1 MDHLFPA
8 RWNPEWIEKRLILEA
23 EINRKPHR
31 KAQYVLLGALL
42 RTTGLFGRGYRNYL
56 DLRTQSRQQTLQGWP
71 KGLDGF
77 TILHLS
83 DLHLDLDPALLP
95 VILKAL
101 HKVSFDMAV
110 ITGDFLERCLAPNQ
124 SQTDRLMQILELL
137 RSKSKHLYCILGN
150 HDSLHLASSLEAKGV
165 RFLINETQTIE
176 IGPHAFALGGVD
188 DAFVF
193 GIHDVQTAFQGTPAT
208 LSRILLSH
216 SPQIFEIAH
225 QQNVRLML
233 SGHTHGGQICRPGG
247 HPILSM
253 RSIPRFAF
261 KGQWAFES
269 LKAYTSNGAG
279 ACHLPIRFNCPPE
292 ITLHSIRKA

>member
-1 MDHLFPA
+1 MEYDFPA
-8 RWNPEWIEKRLILEA
+8 RWNPEWIDKRLILEA
-23 EINRKPHR
+23 EINRKSHR
-31 KAQYVLLGALL
+31 KLQYVLLGALL
-42 RTTGLFGRGYRNYL
+42 HATGLFSRGYQNYL
-56 DLRTQSRQQTLQGWP
+56 DLRIQSRPQPLQGWP

-77 TILHLS
+77 TLLHLS

-101 HKVSFDMAV
+101 QEVNCDMAV
-110 ITGDFLERCLAPNQ
+110 VTGDFLERCLAPNELQ
-124 SQTDRLMQILELL
+124 IHMLMQILDLL
-137 RSKSKHLYCILGN
+137 QSKSEHLYCILGN
-150 HDSLHLASSLEAKGV
+150 HDSLHLANALEAKGV
-165 RFLINETQTIE
+165 RFLINEAQIIE

-193 GIHDVQTAFQGTPAT
+193 GIHDVKTAFQRTPAT

-225 QQNVRLML
+225 QQSVSLML

-247 HPILSM
+247 HPILRM

-261 KGQWAFES
+261 KGQWAFEN
-269 LKAYTSNGAG
+269 LKAYTSHGAG

>member
-1 MDHLFPA
+1 MEYDFPS
-8 RWNPEWIEKRLILEA
+8 RWNPQWIDKRLILEA
-23 EINRKPHR
+23 DITRKPHT
-31 KAQYVLLGALL
+31 KLQYSLLGALL
-42 RTTGLFGRGYRNYL
+42 RTTGLFNRGYRNYL
-56 DLRTQSRQQTLQGWP
+56 DLRLQFREQTLQDWP
-71 KGLDGF
+71 KALDGF

-101 HKVSFDMAV
+101 HKVSCDIAV
-110 ITGDFLERCLAPNQ
+110 ITGDFLERCLAPNE
-124 SQTDRLMQILELL
+124 SQTRTLMQILGLL
-137 RSKSKHLYCILGN
+137 QTKSKLLYCVLGN
-150 HDSLHLASSLEAKGV
+150 HDSLHLAKTLEAKGV
-165 RFLINETQTIE
+165 RFLINEAQNIE
-176 IGPHAFALGGVD
+176 IGPHAFTLAGVD

-193 GIHDVQTAFQGTPAT
+193 GIHDVKTAFQRTPAT

-225 QQNVRLML
+225 QQSVSLML

-261 KGQWAFES
+261 KGHWTFEN

>member
-1 MDHLFPA
+1 MEHAFPA
-8 RWNPEWIEKRLILEA
+8 RWNPEWIDKRLILEA

-31 KAQYVLLGALL
+31 KVPYVLLGALL
-42 RTTGLFGRGYRNYL
+42 RATGLFGRGYRNYL
-56 DLRTQSRQQTLQGWP
+56 DLRVHFRQQTLKNWP

-77 TILHLS
+77 TILHIS

-110 ITGDFLERCLAPNQ
+110 ITGDFLERCLAPNP
-124 SQTDRLMQILELL
+124 SQTNELMQILELL
-137 RSKSKHLYCILGN
+137 QSKSELLYCILGN
-150 HDSLHLASSLEAKGV
+150 HDSLYLANSLEAKGV
-165 RFLINETQTIE
+165 RFLINEAQIIE
-176 IGPHAFALGGVD
+176 VGPHAFALAGVD

-193 GIHDVQTAFQGTPAT
+193 GIHDVQTAFQDTPAT

-225 QQNVRLML
+225 RQNVGLML
-233 SGHTHGGQICRPGG
+233 SGHTHGGQICMPGG
-247 HPILSM
+247 QPILSM
-253 RSIPRFAF
+253 RTIPRFAF
-261 KGQWAFES
+261 KGQWAFRT
-269 LKAYTSNGAG
+269 LKAYTSNGTG

-292 ITLHSIRKA
+292 ITLHSMRKV